1 MSSSYSW
8 FPPKKYQ
15 WDHIP
20 NIMAPNPPESYVER
34 MERTQTMSK
43 VPDFASLAPPA
54 LPNPP
59 VPSASTSS
67 ASSSSLAA
75 AFSEPAQ
82 PPRRP
87 PRTEPPTWYNPYPY
101 PRSWALGRRVT
112 QEELWA
118 WHHREDDWPRVDG
131 GGAWLIDIKHAVWS
145 VYTNGVRARQQ
156 AARREWEEAR
166 LLANPPMAPKRKGS
180 GVSHGRDV
188 RFETFDW
195 DEGIPVKALIS
206 GRRALQHLLRD
217 ANTEPFKGLRYDTI
231 RVRMKWPAYPD
242 YEPDRQILITARK
255 GRGKVKRRAVT
266 RMEFLVSLGSF
277 FTQYYAEVSNMEPHP
292 AFTHLALGPGEG
304 KISLY
309 ALRLMGI
316 RAGMGGCFDLDVE
329 LDTVQPKANSDDEAV
344 ADGATTP
351 ASPAPADDI
360 SSTSASTSTPGP
372 STTSESDP
380 NPDDDRAKTPPWAST
395 LPVTC
400 TVAAP
405 PQILHQNYFTH
416 VDPLQMRAHALPAW
430 PDVYS
435 RQ

>member
-1 MSSSYSW
+1 MKTLTMGRRLTRHSRVCAEWVRALPCPLSLFLLQRGPATQPSPAMSSSYSW

-43 VPDFASLAPPA
+43 IPDFASLAPPA
-54 LPNPP
+54 LPDPP
-59 VPSASTSS
+59 APSTSTSS

-75 AFSEPAQ
+75 AFSEPAP

-87 PRTEPPTWYNPYPY
+87 PRTEPPAWYSPYPY
-101 PRSWALGRRVT
+101 PRSWTLGRRVT

-188 RFETFDW
+188 RFQTFDW
-195 DEGIPVKALIS
+195 DEGVPVRALIA

-231 RVRMKWPAYPD
+231 RVRMKVSGFRVSRVCVGAWVWECGD
-242 YEPDRQILITARK
+242 
-255 GRGKVKRRAVT
+255 GRAVV
-266 RMEFLVSLGSF
+266 FCG
-277 FTQYYAEVSNMEPHP
+277 N
-292 AFTHLALGPGEG
+292 
-304 KISLY
+304 
-309 ALRLMGI
+309 
-316 RAGMGGCFDLDVE
+316 
-329 LDTVQPKANSDDEAV
+329 
-344 ADGATTP
+344 
-351 ASPAPADDI
+351 
-360 SSTSASTSTPGP
+360 
-372 STTSESDP
+372 
-380 NPDDDRAKTPPWAST
+380 
-395 LPVTC
+395 
-400 TVAAP
+400 
-405 PQILHQNYFTH
+405 
-416 VDPLQMRAHALPAW
+416 
-430 PDVYS
+430 
-435 RQ
+435 